1 MNLHHLTEADLYR
14 MGTPAGWAENRP
26 HRRANGFQHLLKR
39 LIDLV
44 PANKH
49 ALAQMWLKEIYDR
62 FVNDLRTLSRV
73 RTRNALERSGRR
85 IQASKQTTCK
95 ASTVVNHELK
105 SLREAIHRTLALLND
120 ISPTAQELI
129 LAYVRQYGGPAQ
141 VTLEPQI
148 SFHEFWGA
156 TFNVVFPYLAACER
170 FDEFGLKLPK
180 SERTRLAQ
188 FVEVS
193 DQMIYLVED
202 LSDVTQEAL
211 ELGFE
216 EMNRLPD
223 LFIGQEIGSKDLRSV
238 VIEGLSYIAVVLDH
252 LDVKTKRGQEDVAAK
267 SMVGGLAELMCT
279 CTGEEPRRVT
289 EQDQEQRWR
298 PRKEAGTLLKLAQA
312 LSNCARDH
320 LSDESIRVNTQLTK
334 IVRQVLDERKALAGR
349 VA

>member
-1 MNLHHLTEADLYR
+1 M
-14 MGTPAGWAENRP
+14 
-26 HRRANGFQHLLKR
+26 
-39 LIDLV
+39 
-44 PANKH
+44 
-49 ALAQMWLKEIYDR
+49 
-62 FVNDLRTLSRV
+62 
-73 RTRNALERSGRR
+73 
-85 IQASKQTTCK
+85 
-95 ASTVVNHELK
+95 
-105 SLREAIHRTLALLND
+105 ALLND

-156 TFNVVFPYLAACER
+156 TFNVVFAYLAACER

-223 LFIGQEIGSKDLRSV
+223 LFIGQEIGSKDLRSF
-238 VIEGLSYIAVVLDH
+238 VIEGLSYIAVGRDP
-252 LDVKTKRGQEDVAAK
+252 LDVKTKRGQEDGAAK